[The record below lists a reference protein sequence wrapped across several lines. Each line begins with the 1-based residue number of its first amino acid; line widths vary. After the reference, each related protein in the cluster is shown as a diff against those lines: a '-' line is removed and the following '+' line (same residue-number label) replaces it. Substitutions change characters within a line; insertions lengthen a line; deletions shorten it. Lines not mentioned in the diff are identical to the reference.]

1 MMLVGCCT
9 LFFEVIMPCN
19 CMRWYALSTE
29 RFERVT
35 DVKQLNLL
43 LESLAVESHFER
55 AFLILEYPTPFSNHE
70 CIMLAHEGELW
81 SGSVHDQVIASLYSC
96 FATSNDIL
104 AIKSWTMMAVPRV
117 LRRYI
122 FPESQGELLG
132 VVHRS
137 VSEAGVIYHV
147 VFVREFA
154 AVTASETKALS
165 MKMVCIAD
173 LAKRV
178 GSRLGLENFKGVEFT
193 VREREILRWTADGKS
208 TSDIAVILTIS
219 ENTVNYHIK
228 KILAKTGSYSKFH
241 AAAQAASYRVL

>member
-1 MMLVGCCT
+1 MILVGSCT
-9 LFFEVIMPCN
+9 FVFEVIMPCN
-19 CMRWYALSTE
+19 CMRWYALNEE

-35 DVKQLNLL
+35 DVGQFNLL
-43 LESLAVESHFER
+43 LQTVAVESNFDR
-55 AFLILEYPTPFSNHE
+55 ALLILEYPTPFSNHE
-70 CIMLAHEGELW
+70 CVMLAHERTLW

-104 AIKSWTMMAVPRV
+104 AIKSWTMPEVPAV
-117 LRRYI
+117 LRQYL
-122 FPESQGELLG
+122 FSKSQGQLIG
-132 VVHRS
+132 VAHRS

-154 AVTASETKALS
+154 AVTALETKALS
-165 MKMVCIAD
+165 MKLVCIAD

-178 GSRLGLENFKGVEFT
+178 GSRLGLENFKEMEFT
-193 VREREILRWTADGKS
+193 AREREILRWTADGKS
-208 TSDIAVILTIS
+208 ASEIAVILTIS